1 MGINAN
7 PEFVTKL
14 GGFLANPVSIIVG
27 QGGPTAQLKRPAGV
41 FYYDEVAQDYYAS
54 GGVVNNAAVWV
65 AIGGQDEF
73 DPPLVIGTSGD
84 RVTATEGAFSAAGNV
99 SQVFASTAG
108 GTAGT
113 TYRAIRGDLSVST
126 GNGSESPQAIRGN
139 LTVAA
144 SGDLEEGYAG
154 FFLATQSDGSAID
167 SNLIGGLFYALVNEV
182 TPADQPQQWIYGGQ
196 SIVGFGASAGV
207 PTAAVVAGHA
217 SYVTYDAPMDGIAHG
232 YVASR
237 NGSGAGGTAGSAY
250 KVVIGGGID
259 DWEYG
264 VDLYTGSTTN
274 NYSVADIRLSRQ
286 NRIHTGSGAP
296 NFATV
301 EGSIYLRVDGASAAE
316 VLYVNHDGQAGSWAA
331 LT

>member
-1 MGINAN
+1 MGIVAN
-7 PEFVTKL
+7 PEYVTKL
-14 GGFLANPVSIIVG
+14 GNFVVNPVNLVVG
-27 QGGPTAQLKRPAGV
+27 QGAPTAKLKRPAGV
-41 FYYDEVAQDYYAS
+41 LYYDSVAQDYYAS
-54 GGVVNNAAVWV
+54 GGVVNNAAVWI

-73 DPPLVIGTSGD
+73 DPPLVIGTSSD
-84 RVTATEGAFSAAGNV
+84 RVTATEGAFSTDGNV
-99 SQVFASTAG
+99 SQVYASTVG

-113 TYRAIRGDLSVST
+113 TYRAIRGDLSVAT

-139 LTVAA
+139 MSVAA
-144 SGDLEEGYAG
+144 SGDLEEAYAG
-154 FFLATQSDGSAID
+154 FFLASQADGSAID

-217 SYVTYDAPMDGIAHG
+217 SYVTYDAPMNAIAHG

-259 DWEYG
+259 DWQYG

-274 NYSVADIRLSRQ
+274 NYSVSDIRLSRQ
-286 NRIHTGSGAP
+286 NRIHTGAGAP
-296 NFATV
+296 NFATT
-301 EGSIYLRVDGASAAE
+301 EGSIYLRVDGANAGE
-316 VLYVNHDGQAGSWAA
+316 VLYVNHDGQIASWAA